1 MKKKKKIFKT
11 SKVLEDA
18 VWITGCARSG
28 TTILGKIISSLKNIE
43 YAYEPETLFYLLPL
57 ISKIKK
63 KYWQEIYSKYMIE
76 EIFFNLCVGRKIN
89 LKKNDQSS
97 IYNFLSKTDIEKK
110 LNLNLRRK
118 DLEKYLSKN
127 NKKLV
132 IKIPDV
138 LHSLVFLQ
146 KYYPKNKIIVI
157 KRDKKAIM
165 SSLIKKKW
173 FSKKNFSPDI
183 YKNENWID
191 LKSYTKWIKL
201 NENERASF
209 YVDYINSSSNKIKN
223 KLVVQYEDLV
233 RDPKKTVIKICKFLK
248 LKKTKK
254 TLDIIDQIYIK

>member
-1 MKKKKKIFKT
+1 
-11 SKVLEDA
+11 
-18 VWITGCARSG
+18 
-28 TTILGKIISSLKNIE
+28 
-43 YAYEPETLFYLLPL
+43 
-57 ISKIKK
+57 
-63 KYWQEIYSKYMIE
+63 MIE

-146 KYYPKNKIIVI
+146 KYYPKNKFIVI

-165 SSLIKKKW
+165 SSLIKKNGLV
-173 FSKKNFSPDI
+173 KKISPI
-183 YKNENWID
+183 FIKMKIGLILNLIPNGSN
-191 LKSYTKWIKL
+191 LMRTKEQVFMLIIL
-201 NENERASF
+201 
-209 YVDYINSSSNKIKN
+209 IH
-223 KLVVQYEDLV
+223 LQ
-233 RDPKKTVIKICKFLK
+233 
-248 LKKTKK
+248 TK
-254 TLDIIDQIYIK
+254 